1 MAATDISSAEV
12 QVSPESFYVRS
23 QLLARLRAP
32 NPNLDSV
39 QQKFLLDTAKT
50 LEGFGG
56 LDEIVPGED
65 LATASAETVLGYN
78 GQAQHILN
86 TYDSIIDSLPLKP
99 AFAREAK
106 EQFQSAFER
115 SYARYLEAQQK
126 ANFYSN

>member
-12 QVSPESFYVRS
+12 QVSPESSYVRS

-86 TYDSIIDSLPLKP
+86 TYESIVDSLPLKP
-99 AFAREAK
+99 AFAQDAK
-106 EQFQSAFER
+106 TQFQPAVER
-115 SYARYLEAQQK
+115 SYARYLEALQK

>member
-12 QVSPESFYVRS
+12 QVSPESSYVRS

-86 TYDSIIDSLPLKP
+86 TYESIVDSLPLKP
-99 AFAREAK
+99 AFAQDAK
-106 EQFQSAFER
+106 TQFQPAFER
-115 SYARYLEAQQK
+115 SYARYLEALQK